1 MGAAIDPF
9 HPFVRMIER
18 YRHDVHE
25 LYSAASA
32 EALAAG
38 SKTVGAALP
47 ATLHRFLSRWNGAVL
62 FRGALRVRPAAELA
76 PASVLAPD
84 VVVFA
89 DGPGPLDRWGFVV
102 DREGNA
108 VFGRWDAE
116 AGDGGAFEPLHE
128 RFDRWLAGTIKILDE
143 GLRGEDEL
151 LDARLDVDPE
161 STWLM
166 LADARRALAA
176 GRRPKARSLLEK
188 ATARSPELIEG
199 WVELGRVLLA
209 DDPAGAR
216 FSWLH
221 ALRSVRLPH
230 DRLTRCPDA
239 SLIADLEAQF
249 SPGDVAWERELHR
262 FWTESLR
269 EIQTEAQAELVEAV
283 ALAHTRARLARGE
296 RPEAAEWLGQAIDRM
311 LAFRVPPAAV
321 ESGLLLAR
329 LLVDLG
335 LHDEAERRL
344 RRLRNAAPELAAR
357 ALLVSARI
365 AVVRQEPWAEVMLRE
380 VREIL
385 APARRR
391 RARGTSEYARE
402 MCEAWMLSAERSRML
417 EKVQDARDCVER
429 ARVFA
434 EQVADPALLADLAVL
449 DGDVARQAGDG
460 PAAED
465 AWRQAHLLAEGD
477 PELLY
482 RVLLRRGDLYAMTG
496 DHTRAAADYGR
507 AAEGF
512 AQLHLPVREAWARLR
527 LGRMGALPAAEKART
542 LFRSA
547 DMAAGVAAAD
557 AASGDPTRSV
567 GWHLE
572 RAAEH
577 ARDRTNAQ
585 RARPPLTR
593 ADAERPERRL
603 GAHRL
608 AIASCDVRVVHTLAS
623 QLDATARSFERL
635 RRGSSDPAFARY
647 VASVDLIAAHR
658 SYDAA
663 EVLLRQLLE
672 VRPQGAPG
680 RALVGAMARSA
691 NAALVDGLLE
701 ALEGGFDPEGM
712 AAAAEVLGWRREAA
726 AARVLRSLVSPDQH
740 RSVRKAAVVALGR
753 VGDRD
758 AVDVL
763 LPLLDASDLAE
774 ETSTALLLL
783 GEWRGVDARAQALAR
798 RRRDSPRSL
807 GEIVGRYGGPNYL
820 LLLYRAVESEGP
832 SSMGAIH
839 GLGYLGDPRAVGRL
853 IDVLAGRDPLRAQV
867 ASGALELITGHHE
880 DPEESLLRNRW
891 MTWWDK
897 NGHEFR
903 EGQRYRHGRLY
914 DPGLLI
920 ERLRHDDP
928 GVRRTSYDELVIS
941 TGNSLAFDAE
951 GPYRV
956 QQAHCRAWENWW
968 TTHKPQY
975 PSGGWF
981 FHGERIG

>member
-25 LYSAASA
+25 LYPAASTD
-32 EALAAG
+32 ALAAG
-38 SKTVGAALP
+38 SAMVGAALP
-47 ATLHRFLSRWNGAVL
+47 PTMQRFLERWNGAVL
-62 FRGALRVRPAAELA
+62 FRGALRIRPAAELA
-76 PASVLAPD
+76 PAAVDASD
-84 VVVFA
+84 VIVFA
-89 DGPGPLDRWGFVV
+89 DGPAHTDRWAFVL
-102 DREGNA
+102 DPAGAA
-108 VFGRWDAE
+108 VFGRYDTDDAR
-116 AGDGGAFEPLHE
+116 FVPLHE

-143 GLRGEDEL
+143 GLRSDDEL

-161 STWLM
+161 SAYLL
-166 LADARRALAA
+166 LADARRALAE
-176 GRRPKARSLLEK
+176 GRRPRARHLLEK
-188 ATARSPELIEG
+188 ATARSPDLIEA
-199 WVELGRVLLA
+199 WIDLGHVLLT

-216 FSWLH
+216 FAWLH
-221 ALRSVRLPH
+221 ALRAIRLPCS
-230 DRLTRCPDA
+230 RLAHCPAPDFLA
-239 SLIADLEAQF
+239 ALEAQF
-249 SPGDVAWERELHR
+249 EPGDVAWERELHR
-262 FWTESLR
+262 FWTDGVR
-269 EIQTEAQAELVEAV
+269 EVSRASEGVLVEAV
-283 ALAHTRARLARGE
+283 ARAHTKVRLDRGE
-296 RPEAAEWLGQAIDRM
+296 RVAAAEWLGQAIDRM
-311 LAFRVPPAAV
+311 LAFGHPPAAG
-321 ESGLLLAR
+321 ESSLMLAR
-329 LLVDLG
+329 VLIDLG
-335 LHDEAERRL
+335 LHDDAERRL
-344 RRLRNAAPELAAR
+344 RRLRTRDPIVRAH
-357 ALLVSARI
+357 ALLLSARI
-365 AVVRQEPWAEVMLRE
+365 AVIRQEPWAETMLQE
-380 VREIL
+380 VRAAL
-385 APARRR
+385 APVRRR
-391 RARGTSEYARE
+391 RSEGAPAHARAL
-402 MCEAWMLSAERSRML
+402 CEAWMLSGQRARML
-417 EKVQDARDCVER
+417 EKVGDARTCVEK
-429 ARVFA
+429 ARVYG
-434 EQVADPALLADLAVL
+434 ELVGDPALLADLAML

-465 AWRQAHLLAEGD
+465 AWRQAHLMADGT

-482 RVLLRRGDLYAMTG
+482 RVLLRRGDLYQMTG
-496 DHTRAAADYGR
+496 DLTRAAADYGR
-507 AAEGF
+507 AADGF

-527 LGRMGALPAAEKART
+527 LGRLGAIPAADKARA

-557 AASGDPTRSV
+557 AASGDPSRSV
-567 GWHLE
+567 NWHLE

-608 AIASCDVRVVHTLAS
+608 AIASCDVRVVHTLTTH
-623 QLDATARSFERL
+623 LDATSRSLERV
-635 RRGSSDPAFARY
+635 RRGSGDPAFARY
-647 VASVDLIAAHR
+647 VAAVDLIASHR
-658 SYDAA
+658 SYDSA

-680 RALVGAMARSA
+680 RALVGAMARSP

-726 AARVLRSLVSPDQH
+726 AAPVLRKLVHPDQP

-798 RRRDSPRSL
+798 RRPDSPRSI

-820 LLLYRAVESEGP
+820 LLLYRAVEADGP
-832 SSMGAIH
+832 TGMGAIH

-853 IDVLAGRDPLRAQV
+853 VDVLAGRDPLRAQV

-891 MTWWDK
+891 MTWWDR
-897 NGHEFR
+897 HQHDFR
-903 EGQRYRHGRLY
+903 EGQRYRHGRPY

-928 GVRRTSYDELVIS
+928 AVRRTSYDELVIS
-941 TGNSLAFDAE
+941 TGAVLPFDAE

-956 QQAHCRAWENWW
+956 QQAHLREWGLWW
-968 TTHKPQY
+968 TEQRSRY
-975 PSGGWF
+975 PSGGWY
-981 FHGERIG
+981 FHGDRIG